1 MQIAGLRAQAAFK
14 SCGAAE
20 QGIPLSCTQPGG
32 GGGHG
37 LPSGVT
43 HDGHTGAAWTG
54 AANATARTAAAV
66 MMASFMA
73 HSLTGQQAL
82 IAAVAV
88 MRAFMAVLQ
97 FCSAAVSIF
106 TSACCTSHLARGNA
120 QEQTHSETS
129 SNCLCANDE

>member
-1 MQIAGLRAQAAFK
+1 MQMAGLRAQAAFK

-43 HDGHTGAAWTG
+43 HDGHTGAACTG

-73 HSLTGQQAL
+73 HSSR
-82 IAAVAV
+82 AAGVDGRGGGDEGVHGRASVLLGRGEHFHVSMLRVA
-88 MRAFMAVLQ
+88 F
-97 FCSAAVSIF
+97 
-106 TSACCTSHLARGNA
+106 GP
-120 QEQTHSETS
+120 
-129 SNCLCANDE
+129 